1 MYLTA
6 NNVSALRIHKEYVFE
21 YVYSLADDGYD
32 HEYITNTRDMYS
44 GTHNTSDD
52 EHNTRQIHTTCILAH
67 TIHHTTRMM
76 RSEYTAN
83 TKTDDVFASLSALS
97 GALSGA

>member
-1 MYLTA
+1 MYLTP
-6 NNVSALRIHKEYVFE
+6 NNVSALRIHKEYIFE

-52 EHNTRQIHTTCILAH
+52 EHNTRRIHATCILAD
-67 TIHHTTRMM
+67 
-76 RSEYTAN
+76 SSDEEYEE
-83 TKTDDVFASLSALS
+83 ALRL
-97 GALSGA
+97 GAQGL